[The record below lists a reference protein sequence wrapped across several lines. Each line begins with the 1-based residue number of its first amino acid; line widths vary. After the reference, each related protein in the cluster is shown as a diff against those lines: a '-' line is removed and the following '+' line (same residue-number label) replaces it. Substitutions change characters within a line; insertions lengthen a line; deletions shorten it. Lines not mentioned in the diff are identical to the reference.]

1 MAIYPTITVTLSP
14 LSSEWL
20 SEYYYN
26 RSQDDARTGYQNL
39 GSGDNVRSITSASTQ
54 FINAQG
60 GSDTINLFGTGSDIV
75 HAGSGDDFVFAGA
88 GDDEI
93 WGGSGHDT
101 LIGFD
106 GNDEIWGGSGNDTV
120 EGGTGVDFLYG
131 GSGTDE
137 LWGGANADYLEG
149 GSGADK
155 LFGDNDGLTVG
166 NDTLSGGDGNDTIEG
181 SGGSDLMY
189 GGAGADKFVFR
200 HQSDFVTGHS
210 DRIMDF
216 SHAEGDLIDL
226 SLIDANANVSGNNAF
241 TFANSASTAAGSVW
255 LGSVSADGYQT
266 VFINR
271 DGGAYDHTIMV
282 HIADAGLPSLTSG
295 DFVL

>member
-1 MAIYPTITVTLSP
+1 MTIYPTLTVSLTP
-14 LSSEWL
+14 ISSEWL
-20 SEYYYN
+20 YELN
-26 RSQDDARTGYQNL
+26 QNNDRSGFQNL
-39 GSGDNVRSITSASTQ
+39 GSGDNVRSITSASSQ

-60 GSDTINLFGTGSDIV
+60 GSDTLNLFGTGSDVV

-88 GDDEI
+88 GDDEV

-131 GSGTDE
+131 GTGADE

-149 GSGADK
+149 GSGNDK
-155 LFGDNDGLTVG
+155 LFGDNDGGTVG

-181 SGGSDLMY
+181 SGGADRAF
-189 GGAGADKFVFR
+189 GGAGADTFVFR
-200 HQSDFVTGHS
+200 HQTDFGGHP
-210 DRIMDF
+210 DYIGDF
-216 SHAEGDLIDL
+216 SRAEGDKIDF
-226 SLIDANANVSGNNAF
+226 SLIDANTTVTGNNAF
-241 TFANSASTAAGSVW
+241 TFVNGPSTAAGTIW
-255 LGSVSADGYQT
+255 LGSVSDNGDQT

-271 DGGAYDHTIMV
+271 DGGAYDHQIIV
-282 HIADAGLPSLTSG
+282 HIADPAQTSLG
-295 DFVL
+295 AFDFIL